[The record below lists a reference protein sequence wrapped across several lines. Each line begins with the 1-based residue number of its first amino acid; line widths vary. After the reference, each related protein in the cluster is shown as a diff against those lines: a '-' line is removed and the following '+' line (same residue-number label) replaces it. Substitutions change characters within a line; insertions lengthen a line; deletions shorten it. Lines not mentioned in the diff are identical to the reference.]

1 MNRVLFEVSY
11 IGNIYGLAHIVFGF
25 GIFLFLYF
33 SIRGIARTEDKR
45 VQGRELAR
53 VLEKVVLV
61 IIVGYIIFLIK
72 GYMDIVVQYK
82 NGHYI
87 EIEGVTEDYS
97 SNLGN
102 ERGPVETFTLDGVY
116 FKCSDGATWGY
127 CPPRKNGSV
136 IRGNGRH
143 LKIRYIPRKN
153 ENVIVY
159 IEQLIPEESNA
170 H

>member
-11 IGNIYGLAHIVFGF
+11 IGNIYGLAHIVLGF

-33 SIRGIARTEDKR
+33 DLKRIKNDGQERDREIAR
-45 VQGRELAR
+45 VA
-53 VLEKVVLV
+53 EKVVIV
-61 IIVGYIIFLIK
+61 IIVGYIISLIK

-87 EIEGVTEDYS
+87 EIEGVTEDYV
-97 SNLGN
+97 SNLG
-102 ERGPVETFTLDGVY
+102 RGPVETFTLDGVY
-116 FKCSDGATWGY
+116 FECSDKATWGY

-143 LKIRYIPRKN
+143 LRIRYIPRKN

-159 IEQLIPEESNA
+159 IEQLIPEECNSY
-170 H
+170 

>member
-1 MNRVLFEVSY
+1 MYRVLFEVSY
-11 IGNIYGLAHIVFGF
+11 IGNIYGLAHIVLGF
-25 GIFLFLYF
+25 GILLFLYF

-61 IIVGYIIFLIK
+61 IIVGYIISLIK

-82 NGHYI
+82 SGHYV
-87 EIEGVTEDYS
+87 EIEGVTEDYV
-97 SNLGN
+97 SNLG
-102 ERGPVETFTLDGVY
+102 RGPVETFTLDGVY
-116 FKCSDGATWGY
+116 FECSDKATWGY

-143 LKIRYIPRKN
+143 LRIRYIPNRG

-159 IEQLIPEESNA
+159 IERLIPEKSNS